1 MKEKKIKLLYIQ
13 NILLFLGFG
22 VAVAIATTYINFNHN
37 FELEQKKVDKDSV
50 YISNTIKSNIHNY
63 LNKIENSIL
72 SIQRNDLFLNYI
84 QNQNE
89 NNKVIT
95 QNLFLNS
102 MYNNENFFQFRF
114 LDENGMEKIRVDRE
128 RNTNN
133 LFVVKDEKLQD
144 KSKRYY
150 FTETLNSKSREYWHS
165 NLDLNVENGEIEK
178 PLKPT
183 YRISSNVYYKGKF
196 YGILIVNVEMT
207 KMLTMLRSNNQ
218 FSVYLFDNDGNFI
231 LNPDTNKEWGK
242 YLNNGHTIFSE
253 FPDISK
259 EAFNSNK
266 FNTFGYIFPL
276 KEIFTNNENIK
287 LILKVKDEYLKGV
300 KSHNTSYAFTL
311 GLIILVISLP
321 IGLII
326 SYPLSKVYLNI
337 NKLYKENLRY
347 TDTIDKYVI
356 TMTVNLDKKITDV
369 SSALCNVTGYKK
381 EELIGK
387 TPSIFKSGK
396 MDDKVYKDLWN
407 KISSGFVWSGE
418 LQNRT
423 KEGEIY
429 WLKTNILPN
438 LSIKNDIVESY
449 TSLSEDITDKKQ
461 IEVISQTDK
470 LTQLYNRVKL
480 DESLEYEMNR
490 FIRHSDIFSIIL
502 IDMDKFKSVNDNYG
516 HQVGDSVLIK
526 LSEILKTHSRKID
539 IVGRWG
545 GEEFMIICIDTDIK
559 GATHFAENLRIAV
572 EEYVFDV
579 VKHKTISVGVTEVKR
594 TDNIETLIKRVDD
607 YLYEAKESGRNRVIS
622 DIKS

>member
-1 MKEKKIKLLYIQ
+1 
-13 NILLFLGFG
+13 
-22 VAVAIATTYINFNHN
+22 
-37 FELEQKKVDKDSV
+37 
-50 YISNTIKSNIHNY
+50 
-63 LNKIENSIL
+63 
-72 SIQRNDLFLNYI
+72 
-84 QNQNE
+84 
-89 NNKVIT
+89 
-95 QNLFLNS
+95 
-102 MYNNENFFQFRF
+102 
-114 LDENGMEKIRVDRE
+114 
-128 RNTNN
+128 
-133 LFVVKDEKLQD
+133 
-144 KSKRYY
+144 
-150 FTETLNSKSREYWHS
+150 
-165 NLDLNVENGEIEK
+165 
-178 PLKPT
+178 
-183 YRISSNVYYKGKF
+183 
-196 YGILIVNVEMT
+196 
-207 KMLTMLRSNNQ
+207 
-218 FSVYLFDNDGNFI
+218 
-231 LNPDTNKEWGK
+231 
-242 YLNNGHTIFSE
+242 
-253 FPDISK
+253 
-259 EAFNSNK
+259 
-266 FNTFGYIFPL
+266 
-276 KEIFTNNENIK
+276 
-287 LILKVKDEYLKGV
+287 
-300 KSHNTSYAFTL
+300 
-311 GLIILVISLP
+311 
-321 IGLII
+321 
-326 SYPLSKVYLNI
+326 
-337 NKLYKENLRY
+337 
-347 TDTIDKYVI
+347 
-356 TMTVNLDKKITDV
+356 MTVNLDKKITDV